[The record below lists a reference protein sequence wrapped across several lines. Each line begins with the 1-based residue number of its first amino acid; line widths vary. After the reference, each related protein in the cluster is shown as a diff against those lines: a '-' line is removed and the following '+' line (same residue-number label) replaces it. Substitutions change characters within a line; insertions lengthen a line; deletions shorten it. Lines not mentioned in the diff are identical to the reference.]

1 MRKKLKI
8 ALAEDNRFHAL
19 LFERA
24 VTEQLPGS
32 QVSVFGLGQTLL
44 PALKNDHFDLVAI
57 DTRLPDIDGL
67 ELLSLIRADDT
78 DIPVIVI
85 TGEGSERTTIEAM
98 KTGATDYIAKT
109 GDFEASIPRIIKQA
123 YRRQQL
129 LLKARRLE
137 TKAREAEKLETVT
150 TMASTL
156 NHEINNPLMAIL
168 GNVELLLQNP
178 AALTDELR
186 GKLEMIEI
194 SARRIQQI
202 TYQMANLMTTNIKQT
217 PVGPMLRLEGEDIN
231 CSSKTSFELLPVDKT
246 D

>member
-32 QVSVFGLGQTLL
+32 QVSVFRLGQALL
-44 PALKNDHFDLVAI
+44 ASLKNDYFDIVAI
-57 DTRLPDIDGL
+57 DTRLSDMDGL

-78 DIPVIVI
+78 DIPVIII
-85 TGEGSERTTIEAM
+85 TDEGSERTTIEAM
-98 KTGATDYIAKT
+98 KTGATDYITKT

-137 TKAREAEKLETVT
+137 TKVREAEKLETVT

-178 AALTDELR
+178 VALSDELR
-186 GKLEMIEI
+186 EKLEMIEI

-202 TYQMANLMTTNIKQT
+202 TYQMANLMTASVKQT
-217 PVGPMLRLEGEDIN
+217 PVGPMLRLEREDI
-231 CSSKTSFELLPVDKT
+231 SRPPKIALDLLPVDKS